1 MVVICKAIDII
12 KDKKGNTSGYVLADT
27 TGQTMSVPSDKI
39 KAAILSKQVI
49 VSNLKVTSNNR
60 LINEDIDVPK
70 LFNTV
75 ADKISELSG
84 VNHNKPY
91 IDNFYFCTKFG
102 ETSAYLKCTLDG
114 KDITFVV

>member
-91 IDNFYFCTKFG
+91 IDNF
-102 ETSAYLKCTLDG
+102 
-114 KDITFVV
+114 